1 MIRLLSIAFIA
12 GCLAGCASAP
22 EANKPA
28 GSPVAAMG
36 SPLAEVPVAG
46 LPPQKLAAGECGLFL
61 WGMAAPRR
69 FTFFTKAA
77 TGEALVLHDGASH
90 KLIVTDTN
98 AEVFGQFFTETQYLS
113 ADGTWSVNLSL
124 KPGEMLEGGQRVDSG
139 RLVTTGADGWETV
152 LPVTGVRACI
162 PG

>member
-1 MIRLLSIAFIA
+1 MIRILTFILASCVLSA
-12 GCLAGCASAP
+12 CSTNSETRPASTATT
-22 EANKPA
+22 
-28 GSPVAAMG
+28 AMG
-36 SPLAEVPVAG
+36 SPITEVPVDG
-46 LPPQKLAAGECGLFL
+46 LPPQSLAAGECGLFL

-69 FTFFTKAA
+69 FTFFMEASS
-77 TGEALVLHDGASH
+77 GEALMLHEGTAQ
-90 KLIVTDTN
+90 KLVTTDTN
-98 AEVFGQFFTETQYLS
+98 GEVFGQFFTETQYLS

-124 KPGEMLEGGQRVDSG
+124 KPGEVLEGGQRVESG